1 MRNSEGKMQN
11 SKKKGKSG
19 KKRTKITEA
28 VKGKLKAECAI
39 NTNNCDIAE
48 KFGIAEST
56 VRKYRKE
63 FEKDPDYANLC
74 EHKKEEFIKLG
85 WDTIINSS
93 QLVNRRIKRANESEK
108 EMDVL
113 LRGIIDIMT
122 KDPERFN
129 ASAIETFVKKFIPLQ
144 VMDMSKVAS
153 VLGTIYDKVA
163 LASKEPTQNINASFD
178 VTRFE
183 DL

>member
-1 MRNSEGKMQN
+1 MAKA
-11 SKKKGKSG
+11 KGNA
-19 KKRTKITEA
+19 KKRAKLTEA
-28 VKGKLKAECAI
+28 IKGKLKAECAI
-39 NTNNCDIAE
+39 NMNNCDIAE

-74 EHKKEEFIKLG
+74 DIKKQEFIELG
-85 WDTIINSS
+85 WDTILNSS
-93 QLVNRRIKRANESEK
+93 QLVNKRIKRANKSEE
-108 EMDVL
+108 EMDKL
-113 LRGIIDIMT
+113 LHETMQVMLKESD
-122 KDPERFN
+122 KFN
-129 ASAIETFVKKFIPLQ
+129 AATIEAFVKKFVALQ

-153 VLGTIYDKVA
+153 ILGTIYDKVA
-163 LASKEPTQNINASFD
+163 LAEKQPTQNINASFD